1 MAAARFVPLITALGV
16 AAFTLTGC
24 STTSHPQAKA
34 SPDGGRPAVS
44 GTPGP
49 GTRPPRNP
57 TSYIDF
63 DRTPVLSQVPQGWAK
78 SMQPDYTDFRDPTG
92 QLLLRLSF
100 VDATKY
106 ATTRPNVY
114 LRQLASHTARN
125 YPGYK
130 LLKLTDTHA
139 GRGNQYAEWEF
150 TFVKDGVTRHVIVA
164 GVAYG
169 TADTDGTG
177 GQVYYSAP
185 AQYFGTTSD
194 AYLHALNAMDFAG

>member
-1 MAAARFVPLITALGV
+1 MAAARFVSLITASGV
-16 AAFTLTGC
+16 AALALTGC

-34 SPDGGRPAVS
+34 SPAGRPAAPS
-44 GTPGP
+44 
-49 GTRPPRNP
+49 NP
-57 TSYIDF
+57 TSYVDF
-63 DRTPVLSQVPQGWAK
+63 DRTPVLSQVPYGWTK

-106 ATTRPNVY
+106 ATTRPNAY
-114 LRQLASHTARN
+114 LRQLASQTARN

-130 LLKLTDTHA
+130 LLKLTDTMPTPA

-150 TFVKDGVTRHVIVA
+150 TSVKDGVTRHVIVA

-185 AQYFGTTSD
+185 AQYFGTTSE
-194 AYLHALNAMDFAG
+194 AYRHALNAMDFAG